1 MSIIILW
8 AATAWSRSADSA
20 TTVSGVVVDSI
31 SREPL
36 PYSAVFLRGSDM
48 GIQTDENGRF
58 IIRTRVNFISLQFS
72 AMGYTTK
79 EVFVN
84 KGETNEITIELAP
97 TGVTLS
103 EVVVKPGKEKYKKKG
118 NPAVEFVERLM
129 ARKELNDPKNHDFF
143 TYNKYEKMAF
153 ALNDFSEKQK
163 DKWMFKK
170 FKFIFDYLDTSEVS
184 GKPILNVSAKE
195 KI

>member
-48 GIQTDENGRF
+48 GIQTAENGRF
-58 IIRTRVNFISLQFS
+58 VIRTRVNFISLQFS

-84 KGETNEITIELAP
+84 KGETNEITIELVP

-153 ALNDFSEKQK
+153 DLNDF
-163 DKWMFKK
+163 
-170 FKFIFDYLDTSEVS
+170 
-184 GKPILNVSAKE
+184 
-195 KI
+195 